1 MLDDLLAQQLEL
13 LKKKRQETARQRLIA
28 HGVAY
33 LRLQLVFE
41 DDLDARERLSIERD
55 LKRHLEEELTG
66 EESTDEVEAFVVE
79 VLDEMRGDTEE
90 QGDEEDWDDQ
100 DEEEDE
106 GGEDEEQDEEVD
118 GRCRLNRVSP
128 GFEFLR

>member
-1 MLDDLLAQQLEL
+1 MVDDLLAQQLEP

-66 EESTDEVEAFVVE
+66 EESTDEMEAVVDE
-79 VLDEMRGDTEE
+79 VLDDLRGDIE
-90 QGDEEDWDDQ
+90 DEEDWDGQ
-100 DEEEDE
+100 DEQEDE
-106 GGEDEEQDEEVD
+106 GGEDEEPDQED
-118 GRCRLNRVSP
+118 
-128 GFEFLR
+128 